1 MAAGI
6 KLNIDTS
13 ELLDFVKHLKKAAKV
28 TKPVLAVGLNDVGD
42 SLVSLLAV
50 NLTKTTG
57 LLLEEVRGLF
67 KVKRAKVSDLTFD
80 VMINPELLEE
90 GARRLEGG
98 RESTD
103 FGKMDPNRLVI
114 WVSKNDE
121 LVCMDCEEMQAAGP
135 MPAATAAKMHPKHP
149 NCRCILM
156 PYVQKGKRLPVTM
169 TTVSGTSAGKRGGRK
184 TVVDQDRTLR
194 QLAQDILDKT
204 SKAIRIELS

>member
-13 ELLDFVKHLKKAAKV
+13 ELLDFVKHLQKAAKV

-57 LLLEEVRGLF
+57 LSLEEVRGLF

-80 VMINPELLEE
+80 VMIDPELLEE
-90 GARRLEGG
+90 GARKLEGG

-135 MPAATAAKMHPKHP
+135 MPASVAAKMHPKHP

-169 TTVSGTSAGKRGGRK
+169 TTVTGTSATKRGGRK

>member
-13 ELLDFVKHLKKAAKV
+13 ELLDFVKHLQKAAKV
-28 TKPVLAVGLNDVGD
+28 TKPILAVGLNDVGD

-50 NLTKTTG
+50 NLTKQTG
-57 LLLEEVRGLF
+57 LSLEEVRGLF
-67 KVKRAKVSDLTFD
+67 KVKRAKVADLTYD
-80 VMINPELLEE
+80 VSIDPALLEDT
-90 GARRLEGG
+90 ARNLEGG

-103 FGKMDPNRLVI
+103 FGKMDPNRLVV

-135 MPAATAAKMHPKHP
+135 MPASVAASRHPRHP
-149 NCRCILM
+149 NCRCILL

-169 TTVSGTSAGKRGGRK
+169 TTVTGTSATKRGGRK
-184 TVVDQDRTLR
+184 TIVDQDRTLR